1 MVFTVETGTK
11 NWMEIVVVV
20 VANFGFV
27 WYCSAKGHEK
37 KPNMMGGLWRGGG
50 GVDMKLGWW
59 SGPELVW
66 GPKMKEKE
74 DETPPPPDPTTC
86 NRVVTHPHGQW

>member
-37 KPNMMGGLWRGGG
+37 KPNMMGGLLCWVLG
-50 GVDMKLGWW
+50 GVL
-59 SGPELVW
+59 W
-66 GPKMKEKE
+66 G
-74 DETPPPPDPTTC
+74 
-86 NRVVTHPHGQW
+86 